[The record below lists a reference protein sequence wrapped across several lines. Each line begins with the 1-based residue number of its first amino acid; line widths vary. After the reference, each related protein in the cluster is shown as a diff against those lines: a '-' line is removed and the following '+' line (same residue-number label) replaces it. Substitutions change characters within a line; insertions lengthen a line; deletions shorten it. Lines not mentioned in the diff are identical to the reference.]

1 MDTLKFALALE
12 GEGMDPDQAAIIGR
26 ELYAI
31 YAHSVL
37 GGVYKPVDYGDFET
51 LSAKAR
57 LVRAKKEAMNNELR
71 AALAKDAAKEKYW
84 RDEVDRIDAER
95 RQRGFIK

>member
-12 GEGMDPDQAAIIGR
+12 GEGMDPDQAGIIAT
-26 ELYAI
+26 ELYRI

-51 LSAKAR
+51 LSLKAK

-71 AALAKDAAKEKYW
+71 AMTADDADQEKYW
-84 RDEVDRIDAER
+84 RGENERIDAER